1 MNTFLEFFLG
11 TLVLVFRGGKK
22 YYTWMACLGAVAL
35 VGMIAWLYQLKAGL
49 IITGMRDPVS
59 WGLYIAN
66 FTFLVGVA
74 AAAVLLVIPAYIY
87 KWGPIKEIVLLGELL
102 AVAAI
107 SMCLMFVT
115 FDLGH
120 PERFWHLI
128 PGLGIL
134 NFPIS
139 MLSWDVVVLN
149 VYLVINLVVPVYIL
163 YNAYQDREPNYKILW
178 PLIIFSIPAAVS
190 IHTVTAFLYNG
201 FPSRPFWNA
210 SILAPRFIASA
221 FCSGPSFIILAF
233 QVIRKHTSIKI
244 QDRAIFK
251 LAEIIAYAMAINLF
265 LLIAELYKEYYGAT
279 VHLAPMKY
287 LFQGLHGHDELV
299 PIIWTAI
306 TFNLTAFVLMLIP
319 KTRENFKTLNLSC
332 VLMFIG
338 VWIEKGPGLILPGF
352 VPTPL
357 GEVWSYRPTLPEVL
371 ITLGIWAIGLMIYTL
386 LLKVA
391 IPIEVGEFRQM
402 KDQLK
407 GVVRQHAH

>member
-1 MNTFLEFFLG
+1 MNTLAEFLVG
-11 TLVLVFRGGKK
+11 TFVLVFRGGKK
-22 YYTWMACLGAVAL
+22 YYAWMASLAVIAL
-35 VGMIAWLYQLKAGL
+35 VGLGAWLYQLDHGL

-107 SMCLMFVT
+107 AMCLMFVT

-149 VYLVINLVVPVYIL
+149 VYLTVNLVVPVYIL

-210 SILAPRFIASA
+210 SILAPRFLASA

-233 QVIRKHTSIKI
+233 QIIRKNTSIHI

-251 LAEIIAYAMAINLF
+251 LAEIVAYAMGINLF
-265 LLIAELYKEYYGAT
+265 LLIAELFKEYYGGT
-279 VHLAPMKY
+279 VHLAPMQF
-287 LFQGLHGHDELV
+287 LFEGLHGHNDLV
-299 PIIWTAI
+299 PIIWTAVV
-306 TFNLTAFVLMLIP
+306 FNVTAFVLFLNP
-319 KTRENFKTLNLSC
+319 KTRENFLTLNLGC
-332 VLMFIG
+332 VLTFIG
-338 VWIEKGPGLILPGF
+338 VWIEKGPGLIVPGF
-352 VPTPL
+352 VPSPL
-357 GEVWSYRPTLPEVL
+357 GEIWSYWPTLPEVL

-391 IPIEVGEFRQM
+391 IPIEVGEFRQI
-402 KDQLK
+402 KDRLR
-407 GVVRQHAH
+407 GIVTERG

>member
-1 MNTFLEFFLG
+1 MNTLAEFLVG
-11 TLVLVFRGGKK
+11 TFVLVFRGGKK
-22 YYTWMACLGAVAL
+22 YYAWMASLAVIAL
-35 VGMIAWLYQLKAGL
+35 VGLGAWLYQLDHGL

-107 SMCLMFVT
+107 AMCLMFVT

-149 VYLVINLVVPVYIL
+149 VYLMVNLVVPVYIL

-210 SILAPRFIASA
+210 SILAPRFLASA

-233 QVIRKHTSIKI
+233 QIIRKNTSIHI

-251 LAEIIAYAMAINLF
+251 LAEIVAYAMGINLF
-265 LLIAELYKEYYGAT
+265 LLIAELFKEYYGGT
-279 VHLAPMKY
+279 VHLAPMQF
-287 LFQGLHGHDELV
+287 LFEGLHGHNDLV
-299 PIIWTAI
+299 PIIWTAVV
-306 TFNLTAFVLMLIP
+306 FNVTAFLLFLNP
-319 KTRENFKTLNLSC
+319 KTRENFLTLNLGC
-332 VLMFIG
+332 VLTFIG
-338 VWIEKGPGLILPGF
+338 VWIEKGPGLIVPGF
-352 VPTPL
+352 VPSPL
-357 GEVWSYRPTLPEVL
+357 GEIWSYWPTLPEVL

-391 IPIEVGEFRQM
+391 IPIEVGEFRQI
-402 KDQLK
+402 KDRLR
-407 GVVRQHAH
+407 GIVTERG

>member
-1 MNTFLEFFLG
+1 MNTLVEFLMG
-11 TLVLVFRGGKK
+11 TILLVFRGGKK
-22 YYTWMACLGAVAL
+22 YYAWMAFLVTVAAVGIGAWV
-35 VGMIAWLYQLKAGL
+35 YQLQHGL
-49 IITGMRDPVS
+49 TITGMRDPVS

-102 AVAAI
+102 AVSAI
-107 SMCLMFVT
+107 AMCLMFVT

-128 PGLGIL
+128 PGPGIL
-134 NFPIS
+134 NFPVS

-149 VYLVINLVVPVYIL
+149 IYLVLNLGIAVYIL
-163 YNAYQDREPNYKILW
+163 YSAYQDRHPNYKLLW
-178 PLIIFSIPAAVS
+178 PFIIFSIPAAVS

-201 FPSRPFWNA
+201 FPARPFWNA

-233 QVIRKHTSIKI
+233 QIIRKYTQIKI

-251 LAEIIAYAMAINLF
+251 LAEIIAYAMGINLF
-265 LLIAELYKEYYGAT
+265 LLIAEVFKEYYSAT

-287 LFQGLHGHDELV
+287 LFQGLHGQATLV

-306 TFNLTAFVLMLIP
+306 ALNVTAFLIFLVP
-319 KTRENFKTLNLSC
+319 RLRENFLFLNIGC
-332 VLMFIG
+332 VFMFIG
-338 VWIEKGPGLILPGF
+338 VWIEKGPGLIIPGF
-352 VPTPL
+352 VPSPL
-357 GEVWSYRPTLPEVL
+357 GEVWTYWPTTPEVL

-391 IPIEVGEFRQM
+391 IPIEVGEFRQI
-402 KDQLK
+402 KDRLK
-407 GVVRQHAH
+407 GIVEN

>member
-1 MNTFLEFFLG
+1 MNTLVEFFVG
-11 TLVLVFRGGKK
+11 TFVLVFRGGKK
-22 YYTWMACLGAVAL
+22 YYAWMAFLALVAVVGLGAWV
-35 VGMIAWLYQLKAGL
+35 YQLQHGL
-49 IITGMRDPVS
+49 IVTGMRDPVS

-128 PGLGIL
+128 PGIGIL

-139 MLSWDVVVLN
+139 MLAWDVVVLN
-149 VYLVINLVVPVYIL
+149 VYLAINLLVPFYIL
-163 YNAYQDREPNYKILW
+163 YSAYQDREPNNKILW
-178 PLIIFSIPAAVS
+178 PLILFSIPAAVS

-210 SILAPRFIASA
+210 SILAPRFLASA

-233 QVIRKHTSIKI
+233 QLIRKNTAIEI

-251 LAEIIAYAMAINLF
+251 LAEIVAYAMGINLF
-265 LLIAELYKEYYGAT
+265 LLIAELFKEYYGGT

-287 LFQGLHGHDELV
+287 LFEGLHGHNELV
-299 PIIWTAI
+299 PVIWTAMV
-306 TFNLTAFVLMLIP
+306 FNATAFVLFLIP
-319 KTRENFKTLNLSC
+319 QTRERFLTLNIGC
-332 VLMFIG
+332 VLIFLG

-352 VPTPL
+352 VPSPL
-357 GEVWSYRPTLPEVL
+357 GEVWTYLPTVPEVL

-391 IPIEVGEFRQM
+391 IPIEVGEFRQI
-402 KDQLK
+402 KDRLHDL
-407 GVVRQHAH
+407 VSPRQ

>member
-1 MNTFLEFFLG
+1 MNTLLEFLVG
-11 TLVLVFRGGKK
+11 TFVLVFRGGKK
-22 YYTWMACLGAVAL
+22 YYTWMACLAVVAAVGLGA
-35 VGMIAWLYQLKAGL
+35 WFYQLDNGL
-49 IITGMRDPVS
+49 GITGMRDPVS

-120 PERFWHLI
+120 PDRFWHLI

-139 MLSWDVVVLN
+139 MLAWDVVVLN
-149 VYLVINLVVPVYIL
+149 TYLAINLIVPVYIL

-178 PLIIFSIPAAVS
+178 PLIMFSIPAAVS

-210 SILAPRFIASA
+210 SILAPRFLASA

-233 QVIRKHTSIKI
+233 QIIRKNTAIKI

-251 LAEIIAYAMAINLF
+251 LAEIVAYAMGINLF
-265 LLIAELYKEYYGAT
+265 LLIAELFKEYYGGT
-279 VHLAPMKY
+279 VHLAPMEF
-287 LFQGLHGHDELV
+287 LFQGLHGHNELV
-299 PIIWTAI
+299 PIIWTAV
-306 TFNLTAFVLMLIP
+306 TFNVTAFILFLIP
-319 KTRENFKTLNLSC
+319 KLRENFLTLNLGC
-332 VLMFIG
+332 VLIFIG
-338 VWIEKGPGLILPGF
+338 VWIEKGPGLIIPGF
-352 VPTPL
+352 VPSPL
-357 GEVWSYRPTLPEVL
+357 GEIWSYWPTTPEVL

-391 IPIEVGEFRQM
+391 IPIEVGEFRQI
-402 KDQLK
+402 KDRLR
-407 GVVRQHAH
+407 GIVSERA

>member
-1 MNTFLEFFLG
+1 MNTLVEFLMG
-11 TLVLVFRGGKK
+11 TILLVFRGGKK
-22 YYTWMACLGAVAL
+22 YYAWMAFLVTVAA
-35 VGMIAWLYQLKAGL
+35 VGMGAWVYQLQHGL
-49 IITGMRDPVS
+49 TITGMRDPVS

-102 AVAAI
+102 AVSAI
-107 SMCLMFVT
+107 AMCLMFVT
-115 FDLGH
+115 FDLGR

-128 PGLGIL
+128 PGLGTL
-134 NFPIS
+134 NFPAS

-149 VYLVINLVVPVYIL
+149 IYLVLNLGIAVYIL
-163 YNAYQDREPNYKILW
+163 YSAYQDRHPNYKLLW
-178 PLIIFSIPAAVS
+178 PFIIFSIPAAVS

-201 FPSRPFWNA
+201 FPARPFWNA

-233 QVIRKHTSIKI
+233 QIIRKYTPIKI

-251 LAEIIAYAMAINLF
+251 LAEIIAYAMGINLF
-265 LLIAELYKEYYGAT
+265 LLIAEVFKEYYSAT
-279 VHLAPMKY
+279 VHLAPMQY
-287 LFQGLHGHDELV
+287 LFQGLHGQSTLV

-306 TFNLTAFVLMLIP
+306 ALNVTAFLIFLVP
-319 KTRENFKTLNLSC
+319 RLRENFLFLNIGC
-332 VLMFIG
+332 VFMFIG
-338 VWIEKGPGLILPGF
+338 VWIEKGPGLIIPGF
-352 VPTPL
+352 VPSPL
-357 GEVWSYRPTLPEVL
+357 GEVWTYWPTTPEVL

-391 IPIEVGEFRQM
+391 IPIEVGEFRQI
-402 KDQLK
+402 KDRLK
-407 GVVRQHAH
+407 GIVEN

>member
-1 MNTFLEFFLG
+1 MNTLVEFFVG
-11 TLVLVFRGGKK
+11 TLFLVFRGDKK
-22 YYTWMACLGAVAL
+22 YYAWMASLAAIAL
-35 VGMIAWLYQLKAGL
+35 VGMGAWVYQLQSGL
-49 IITGMRDPVS
+49 IVTGMRDPVS
-59 WGLYIAN
+59 WGLYIGN

-107 SMCLMFVT
+107 CMCLMFVT

-120 PERFWHLI
+120 PDRFWHLI

-149 VYLVINLVVPVYIL
+149 VYLMINLCVPVYIL
-163 YNAYQDREPNYKILW
+163 YNAYQDREPNHAILW
-178 PLIIFSIPAAVS
+178 PLILLSIPAAVS

-221 FCSGPSFIILAF
+221 FCSGPSFIIIAF
-233 QVIRKHTSIKI
+233 QLIRKNTAIKI

-251 LAEIIAYAMAINLF
+251 LAEIVAYAMGINLF
-265 LLIAELYKEYYGAT
+265 LLVAELFKEFYGGT
-279 VHLAPMKY
+279 IHMAPMEY
-287 LFQGLHGHDELV
+287 LFFGLHGHNDLV
-299 PIIWTAI
+299 PFIWTAQI
-306 TFNLTAFVLMLIP
+306 FNISAFIVFLIP
-319 KTRENFKTLNLSC
+319 KLRENFVTLNIAC
-332 VLMFIG
+332 VLIFIG
-338 VWIEKGPGLILPGF
+338 VWIEKGMGLIVPGF
-352 VPTPL
+352 VPSPL
-357 GEVWSYRPTLPEVL
+357 GEVWSYQTTWPEIL
-371 ITLGIWAIGLMIYTL
+371 ISAGIWAIGLMIYTL

-391 IPIEVGEFRQM
+391 IPIEVGEFRQI
-402 KDQLK
+402 KDRLR
-407 GVVRQHAH
+407 GLSTLRS

>member
-1 MNTFLEFFLG
+1 MNTLVEFFVG
-11 TLVLVFRGGKK
+11 TLVLVVRGDRK
-22 YYTWMACLGAVAL
+22 YYAWMASLAAVAL
-35 VGMIAWLYQLKAGL
+35 VGLGAWVYQLDQGL
-49 IITGMRDPVS
+49 IVTGMRDPVS

-107 SMCLMFVT
+107 AMCLMFVT

-128 PGLGIL
+128 PGWGIL
-134 NFPIS
+134 NFPVS
-139 MLSWDVVVLN
+139 MLAWDVVVLN
-149 VYLVINLVVPVYIL
+149 TYLVINLVVPVYIL

-178 PLIIFSIPAAVS
+178 PLIILSIPAAVS

-210 SILAPRFIASA
+210 SILAPRFLASA

-233 QVIRKHTSIKI
+233 QIIRKNTAIKI

-251 LAEIIAYAMAINLF
+251 LGEIVAYAMGINIF
-265 LLIAELYKEYYGAT
+265 LLVAELYKEYYGGT
-279 VHLAPMKY
+279 VHLAPMQY
-287 LFQGLHGHDELV
+287 LFQGLHGHNDLV
-299 PIIWTAI
+299 PIIWTAVV
-306 TFNLTAFVLMLIP
+306 FNVTAFVLFLIP
-319 KTRENFKTLNLSC
+319 KTRENFVTLNLAC
-332 VLMFIG
+332 MLTFVG

-352 VPTPL
+352 VPSPL
-357 GEVWSYRPTLPEVL
+357 GEIWPYRPTTPEVL
-371 ITLGIWAIGLMIYTL
+371 ITLGIWAVGLIIYTL

-391 IPIEVGEFRQM
+391 IPIEVGEFRQI
-402 KDQLK
+402 KDRLR
-407 GVVRQHAH
+407 GIARERA

>member
-1 MNTFLEFFLG
+1 MNTLMEFLVG
-11 TLVLVFRGGKK
+11 TFILAFRGGKK
-22 YYTWMACLGAVAL
+22 YYLWMGSLILIAL
-35 VGMIAWLYQLKAGL
+35 VGLGAWVYQLKTGL
-49 IITGMRDPVS
+49 GVTGMRDPVS

-149 VYLVINLVVPVYIL
+149 TYLAVNLIVPIYIL
-163 YNAYQDREPNYKILW
+163 YNAYLGREPNYKVLW

-233 QVIRKHTSIKI
+233 QLIRKHTQIKI

-251 LAEIIAYAMAINLF
+251 LAEIIAYAMGINLF
-265 LLIAELYKEYYGAT
+265 LLIAEVFKEYYSAT

-287 LFQGLHGHDELV
+287 LFQGLEGHNELV
-299 PIIWTAI
+299 PFIWTAI
-306 TFNLTAFVLMLIP
+306 AFNTTAFFLFLTP
-319 KTRENFKTLNLSC
+319 KTRENFFTLNLGC

-357 GEVWSYRPTLPEVL
+357 GEMWSYAPTLPEVL
-371 ITLGIWAIGLMIYTL
+371 ITLGIWAIGLIIYTL

-391 IPIEVGEFRQM
+391 IPIEVGEFRQI
-402 KDQLK
+402 KDRLHGIVGQS
-407 GVVRQHAH
+407 R

>member
-1 MNTFLEFFLG
+1 MNTLVEFLVG
-11 TLVLVFRGGKK
+11 TFVLVFRGGKK
-22 YYTWMACLGAVAL
+22 YYLWMACLAVVAAVGLGAWV
-35 VGMIAWLYQLKAGL
+35 YQLGEGL
-49 IITGMRDPVS
+49 GVTGMRDPVS

-120 PERFWHLI
+120 PDRFWHLI

-149 VYLVINLVVPVYIL
+149 TYLAVNLIVPVYIL
-163 YNAYQDREPNYKILW
+163 YNAYQDREPNHKILW

-210 SILAPRFIASA
+210 SILAPRFLASA

-233 QVIRKHTSIKI
+233 QIIRKNTAIKI

-251 LAEIIAYAMAINLF
+251 LAEIIAYAMGINLF
-265 LLIAELYKEYYGAT
+265 LLIAELFKEYYGGT
-279 VHLAPMKY
+279 VHLAPMEY
-287 LFQGLHGHDELV
+287 LFQGLEGHNELV
-299 PIIWTAI
+299 PIIWTAVA
-306 TFNLTAFVLMLIP
+306 FNVTAFVLFLIP
-319 KTRENFKTLNLSC
+319 KMRENFVTLNLGC
-332 VLMFIG
+332 ILIFIG
-338 VWIEKGPGLILPGF
+338 VWIEKGPGLIIPGF
-352 VPTPL
+352 VPSPL
-357 GEVWSYRPTLPEVL
+357 GEIWSYWPTTPEVL

-391 IPIEVGEFRQM
+391 IPIEVGEFRQI
-402 KDQLK
+402 KDRLR
-407 GVVRQHAH
+407 GIVSERT

>member
-1 MNTFLEFFLG
+1 MDNILEFFLG

-22 YYTWMACLGAVAL
+22 YYVWMLSLLAVAAVGLGAW
-35 VGMIAWLYQLKAGL
+35 MYQLDQGL
-49 IITGMRDPVS
+49 GVTGMRDPVS

-66 FTFLVGVA
+66 FTFMVGVA

-139 MLSWDVVVLN
+139 MLAWDVVVLN
-149 VYLVINLVVPVYIL
+149 VYLVLNLSIPVYIL

-178 PLIIFSIPAAVS
+178 PFIIFSIPAAVS

-201 FPSRPFWNA
+201 FPARPFWNA
-210 SILAPRFIASA
+210 SILAPRFLASA
-221 FCSGPSFIILAF
+221 FCSGPSFIIIAF
-233 QVIRKHTSIKI
+233 QVIRKHTPIKI

-251 LAEIIAYAMAINLF
+251 LAEIVAYAMGVNLF
-265 LLIAELYKEYYGAT
+265 LLGAELFKEYYGAT

-287 LFQGLHGHDELV
+287 LFQGLHGHNELV

-306 TFNLTAFVLMLIP
+306 AFNVTAFVLFLVP
-319 KTRENFKTLNLSC
+319 KTRENFKTLNLGC
-332 VLMFIG
+332 ALTFIG

-357 GEVWSYRPTLPEVL
+357 GLVWTYSPTLPEIL
-371 ITLGIWAIGLMIYTL
+371 ITLGIWAIGLFIYTL

-391 IPIEVGEFRQM
+391 IPIEVGEFKRM
-402 KDQLK
+402 KDQLH
-407 GVVRQHAH
+407 GVVRHHA

>member
-1 MNTFLEFFLG
+1 MNTLAEFLVG
-11 TLVLVFRGGKK
+11 TFVLVFRGGKK
-22 YYTWMACLGAVAL
+22 YYAWMASLAVIAL
-35 VGMIAWLYQLKAGL
+35 VGLGAWLYQLDHGL

-107 SMCLMFVT
+107 AMCLMFVT

-149 VYLVINLVVPVYIL
+149 VYLTVNLVVPVYIL

-210 SILAPRFIASA
+210 SILAPRFLASA

-233 QVIRKHTSIKI
+233 QIIRKNTSIHI

-251 LAEIIAYAMAINLF
+251 LAEIVAYAMGINLF
-265 LLIAELYKEYYGAT
+265 LLIAELFKEYYGGT
-279 VHLAPMKY
+279 VHLAPMQF
-287 LFQGLHGHDELV
+287 LFEGLHGHNDLV
-299 PIIWTAI
+299 PIIWTAVV
-306 TFNLTAFVLMLIP
+306 FNVTAFILFLNP
-319 KTRENFKTLNLSC
+319 KTRENFLTLNLGC
-332 VLMFIG
+332 VLTFIG
-338 VWIEKGPGLILPGF
+338 VWIEKGPGLIVPGF
-352 VPTPL
+352 VPSPL
-357 GEVWSYRPTLPEVL
+357 GEIWSYWPTLPEVL

-391 IPIEVGEFRQM
+391 IPIEVGEFRQI
-402 KDQLK
+402 KDRLR
-407 GVVRQHAH
+407 GIVTERG

>member
-1 MNTFLEFFLG
+1 MNTLAEFLVG
-11 TLVLVFRGGKK
+11 TFVLVFRGGKK
-22 YYTWMACLGAVAL
+22 YYAWMASLAAIAL
-35 VGMIAWLYQLKAGL
+35 VGLGAWLYQLDHGL

-107 SMCLMFVT
+107 AMCLMFVT

-149 VYLVINLVVPVYIL
+149 VYLMVNLVVPVYIL

-210 SILAPRFIASA
+210 SILAPRFLASA

-233 QVIRKHTSIKI
+233 QIIRKNTSIHI

-251 LAEIIAYAMAINLF
+251 LAEIVAYAMGINLF
-265 LLIAELYKEYYGAT
+265 LLIAELFKEYYGGT
-279 VHLAPMKY
+279 VHLAPMQF
-287 LFQGLHGHDELV
+287 LFQGLHGHNDLV
-299 PIIWTAI
+299 PIIWTAVV
-306 TFNLTAFVLMLIP
+306 FNVTAFLLFLNP
-319 KTRENFKTLNLSC
+319 KTRENFLTLNLGC
-332 VLMFIG
+332 VLTFIG
-338 VWIEKGPGLILPGF
+338 VWIEKGPGLIVPGF
-352 VPTPL
+352 VPSPL
-357 GEVWSYRPTLPEVL
+357 GEIWSYWPTLPEVL

-391 IPIEVGEFRQM
+391 IPIEVGEFRQI
-402 KDQLK
+402 KDRLR
-407 GVVRQHAH
+407 GIVTERN

>member
-1 MNTFLEFFLG
+1 MNTLAEFLVG
-11 TLVLVFRGGKK
+11 TFVLVFRGGKK
-22 YYTWMACLGAVAL
+22 YYAWMASLAVIAL
-35 VGMIAWLYQLKAGL
+35 VGLGAWLYQLDHGL

-107 SMCLMFVT
+107 AMCLMFVT

-149 VYLVINLVVPVYIL
+149 VYLTVNLVVPVYIL

-210 SILAPRFIASA
+210 SILAPRFLASA

-233 QVIRKHTSIKI
+233 QIIRKNTSIHI

-251 LAEIIAYAMAINLF
+251 LAEIVAYAMGINLF
-265 LLIAELYKEYYGAT
+265 LLIAELFKEYYGGT
-279 VHLAPMKY
+279 VHLAPMQF
-287 LFQGLHGHDELV
+287 LFEGLHGHNDLV
-299 PIIWTAI
+299 PIIWTAVV
-306 TFNLTAFVLMLIP
+306 FNVTAFILFLNP
-319 KTRENFKTLNLSC
+319 KTRENFLTLNLGC
-332 VLMFIG
+332 VLTFIG
-338 VWIEKGPGLILPGF
+338 VWIEKGPGLIVPGF
-352 VPTPL
+352 VPSPL
-357 GEVWSYRPTLPEVL
+357 GEIWSYWPTLPEVL

-391 IPIEVGEFRQM
+391 IPIEVGEFRQI
-402 KDQLK
+402 KDRLR
-407 GVVRQHAH
+407 GIVTERS

>member
-1 MNTFLEFFLG
+1 MNTLMEFLVG
-11 TLVLVFRGGKK
+11 TFILAFRGGKK
-22 YYTWMACLGAVAL
+22 YYLWMGSLILIAL
-35 VGMIAWLYQLKAGL
+35 VGLGAWVYQLKTGL
-49 IITGMRDPVS
+49 GVTGMRDPVS

-149 VYLVINLVVPVYIL
+149 VYLAVNLIVPIYIL
-163 YNAYQDREPNYKILW
+163 YNAYLGREPNYKVLW

-233 QVIRKHTSIKI
+233 QLIRKHTQIKI

-251 LAEIIAYAMAINLF
+251 LAEIIAYAMGINLF
-265 LLIAELYKEYYGAT
+265 LLIAEVFKEYYSAT

-287 LFQGLHGHDELV
+287 LFQGLEGHNELV
-299 PIIWTAI
+299 PFIWTAI
-306 TFNLTAFVLMLIP
+306 AFNTIAFFLFLTP
-319 KTRENFKTLNLSC
+319 KTRENFFTLNLGC

-357 GEVWSYRPTLPEVL
+357 GEMWSYAPTLPEVL
-371 ITLGIWAIGLMIYTL
+371 ITLGIWAIGLIIYTL

-391 IPIEVGEFRQM
+391 IPIEVGEFRQI
-402 KDQLK
+402 KERLHGIVGQS
-407 GVVRQHAH
+407 R